1 MSEYI
6 GFSTINANKPQT
18 VNAPIGYQGGTGTV
32 TESIIPGKKFRLVD
46 SNLVI
51 QDFVNAL
58 NIRRGTKVG
67 QPQYGTDLWN
77 FIFQPNIPEVQ
88 QALQEEIVRIAG
100 ADPRLQLNFVNVY
113 PRDNGIL
120 LEVEMAVVPF
130 NQARLLS
137 IFFDSSTNTASL
149 S

>member
-6 GFSTINANKPQT
+6 GFSTKNANKPQT

-88 QALQEEIVRIAG
+88 QALQEEIVRIAA

>member
-1 MSEYI
+1 MPEYI
-6 GFSTINANKPQT
+6 GFTTLNANKPQT
-18 VNAPIGYQGGTGTV
+18 VNAPIGYQGGVGTV
-32 TESIIPGKKFRLVD
+32 NETIIPGKKFRLTD
-46 SNLVI
+46 APLVI

-77 FIFQPNIPEVQ
+77 FIFQPNVPEVQ
-88 QALQEEIVRIAG
+88 QALQEEIIRIAG
-100 ADPRLQLNFVNVY
+100 ADPRIQLNFVNVY
-113 PRDNGIL
+113 PKDNGIL
-120 LEVEMAVVPF
+120 LEIEMAIAPF

-149 S
+149 A

>member
-6 GFSTINANKPQT
+6 GFSTINANKPKT
-18 VNAPIGYQGGTGTV
+18 VNAPIGYQGGTGTA

-46 SNLVI
+46 TQLVI

-88 QALQEEIVRIAG
+88 QALQEEIIRIAG

-120 LEVEMAVVPF
+120 LEVEMAVAPF

>member
-46 SNLVI
+46 TQLVI

-88 QALQEEIVRIAG
+88 QALQEEIIRIAG

-120 LEVEMAVVPF
+120 LEVEMAVAPF